1 MWAPYLRIEFFP
13 YDNTSNT
20 FDYYTGSDAEP
31 IVCSMPDTSNVNISF
46 ADLGYAG
53 SLEIYCREYTDVTKN
68 SILLTEGV
76 DFTYEPGK
84 NLMTIPFSEATTVAI
99 TGVQSIFNAMPPSI
113 VPDVVGSAQSVAE
126 IAIIDAALAVG
137 TITEVYHL
145 TVAAGDVISSDPIA
159 DTSVPHHSYV
169 DLVVSLG
176 DTVPIPDV
184 VTLPATSVT
193 GNSARLNGQVTDNGF
208 EDPNVTFYWGVGDG
222 ETTPGNWDHTDV
234 IGIQS
239 PTFFHDISSLSPSTP
254 YYFRAYAENSTGGA
268 WADSTESFTTASGVP
283 IVLDAVS
290 SDNDSSWSH
299 TLGSG
304 NNRIVV
310 VGVGSE
316 NGGSFTGV
324 TFDGVAMTLAPGSE
338 RGIDGNITAIFY
350 MLEADLPSAGSYS
363 VVVTTA
369 SGGNICG
376 GAVSLENVIQAPPEA
391 VATAAIES
399 NDSDYLSCDITTL
412 TNGAWVIDVIDSG
425 NSISFTADSPQV
437 ERFDEMASSSAAA
450 GSTRLV
456 PTAGT
461 VTNGWTSDGGNEKR
475 RSMSMAAFA
484 PVP

>member
-1 MWAPYLRIEFFP
+1 
-13 YDNTSNT
+13 
-20 FDYYTGSDAEP
+20 
-31 IVCSMPDTSNVNISF
+31 
-46 ADLGYAG
+46 
-53 SLEIYCREYTDVTKN
+53 
-68 SILLTEGV
+68 
-76 DFTYEPGK
+76 
-84 NLMTIPFSEATTVAI
+84 
-99 TGVQSIFNAMPPSI
+99 
-113 VPDVVGSAQSVAE
+113 
-126 IAIIDAALAVG
+126 
-137 TITEVYHL
+137 
-145 TVAAGDVISSDPIA
+145 
-159 DTSVPHHSYV
+159 VPHHSYV

-184 VTLPATSVT
+184 VTLPATNVT
-193 GNSARLNGQVTDNGF
+193 GNSAQLNGQVTDNGF
-208 EDPNVTFYWGVGDG
+208 EDPNVTFYWGVSDG
-222 ETTPGNWDHTDV
+222 ETTPENWDHTDV

-239 PTFFHDISSLSPSTP
+239 PTFIYDVNSLLASTT
-254 YYFRAYAENSTGGA
+254 YHFRAYAENSTGGA
-268 WADSTESFTTASGVP
+268 WADSTESFTTGSGVP

-290 SDNDSSWSH
+290 SDDDSSWSH

-350 MLEADLPSAGSYS
+350 MLEAELAGLPSPGPSYA

-391 VATAAIES
+391 VATAAIGS
-399 NDSDYLSCDITTL
+399 NDNDYLSCDITTL
-412 TNGAWVIDVIDSG
+412 TNGACVIDVIDSG
-425 NSISFTADSPQV
+425 NTVTFTADNPASTTTPLPTTQY
-437 ERFDEMASSSAAA
+437 ELFDEMASSSAAA
-450 GSTRLV
+450 GSIRIV

-461 VTNGWTSDGGNEKR
+461 VTNGWTSSNRKR

-484 PVP
+484 PIP